1 MTLSKKCFSFNNKVV
16 LNVNKKT
23 LCKFF
28 IYPILFKTISI
39 SYKGILPVLA
49 LFWV

>member
-1 MTLSKKCFSFNNKVV
+1 MTLSKQCFSFNNKVV
-16 LNVNKKT
+16 LNVNEKT
-23 LCKFF
+23 CKFF
-28 IYPILFKTISI
+28 IYPFLFKAISI